1 MTPHLTA
8 LPSCKELSIPEMA
21 VDKKTPH
28 KGDRQN
34 KRMSAHSRVDD
45 FLKQQVSLKPQPTEY
60 KQARL
65 FMAGQINPQIVSPEK
80 TNELEVQKV
89 IDWEERRFEIAKEIM
104 AAYNTVNEFSKWGI
118 VEKANMAV
126 DVLVSVKNEVLSAY
140 NSIINMQI

>member
-1 MTPHLTA
+1 
-8 LPSCKELSIPEMA
+8 
-21 VDKKTPH
+21 
-28 KGDRQN
+28 
-34 KRMSAHSRVDD
+34 MSDHSRVDD

-80 TNELEVQKV
+80 NNELEVQKV

-126 DVLVSVKNEVLSAY
+126 EEADSLIRALKRK
-140 NSIINMQI
+140 Q